1 MYTHRIETRVTADH
15 HVVFDLP
22 PSFPEG
28 EVEIV
33 VQTKSEQS
41 QAKGETLIDFLD
53 WLKTQA
59 PTGRS
64 KADIEAQIA
73 EERDSWG
80 ES

>member
-15 HVVFDLP
+15 RVVFDLP

-41 QAKGETLIDFLD
+41 QAKEETLIDFLD
-53 WLKTQA
+53 WLKIQA

-73 EERDSWG
+73 EERAAWG
-80 ES
+80 EN